1 MATRKDYANNI
12 VTARKFVTLGS
23 DNLEAKMKLNS
34 LKYNLGTIDLKK
46 QTDDI
51 AKIFSDKVVTPEE
64 KVYLKSRWNSL
75 YVSFERLRKDI
86 ESVFSD
92 AYTLDELAH
101 LSALVTEIGYEIA
114 NITMDME
121 SSTTVDS
128 SIDSKINEFILKYNE
143 LSQIFSANI
152 LELLRYDLTIR
163 SSSSSYFKNSYVIV
177 EPVLKKDG
185 IVQDNAGHTFNW
197 ISSDSSVDLNDYTQ
211 DNKSIKFP
219 ASIIDGSMD
228 ISCQVDIDITL
239 S

>member
-1 MATRKDYANNI
+1 M
-12 VTARKFVTLGS
+12 
-23 DNLEAKMKLNS
+23 
-34 LKYNLGTIDLKK
+34 
-46 QTDDI
+46 
-51 AKIFSDKVVTPEE
+51 
-64 KVYLKSRWNSL
+64 

-163 SSSSSYFKNSYVIV
+163 SSSSSYFKDSYVIV

-197 ISSDSSVDLNDYTQ
+197 MSSDSSVDLNDYTQ

>member
-51 AKIFSDKVVTPEE
+51 AKIFGDKVVTPEE

-163 SSSSSYFKNSYVIV
+163 SSS
-177 EPVLKKDG
+177 G

-197 ISSDSSVDLNDYTQ
+197 MSSDSSVDLNDYTQ

>member
-51 AKIFSDKVVTPEE
+51 AKIFSDNVVTPEE

-163 SSSSSYFKNSYVIV
+163 SSSSSYFKDSYVIV

-197 ISSDSSVDLNDYTQ
+197 MSSDSSVDLNDYTQ

>member
-51 AKIFSDKVVTPEE
+51 AKIFRDKVVTPAE
-64 KVYLKSRWNSL
+64 KIYLKSRWNSL

-92 AYTLDELAH
+92 AYTLDELAR

-163 SSSSSYFKNSYVIV
+163 SSSSSYFKDSYVIV

-197 ISSDSSVDLNDYTQ
+197 MSSDSSVDLNDYTQ

>member
-1 MATRKDYANNI
+1 
-12 VTARKFVTLGS
+12 
-23 DNLEAKMKLNS
+23 
-34 LKYNLGTIDLKK
+34 
-46 QTDDI
+46 
-51 AKIFSDKVVTPEE
+51 
-64 KVYLKSRWNSL
+64 
-75 YVSFERLRKDI
+75 
-86 ESVFSD
+86 
-92 AYTLDELAH
+92 
-101 LSALVTEIGYEIA
+101 
-114 NITMDME
+114 ME

-163 SSSSSYFKNSYVIV
+163 SSSSSYFKDSYVIV

-197 ISSDSSVDLNDYTQ
+197 MSSDSSVALNDYTQ

-219 ASIIDGSMD
+219 ASIIDRSMD